1 MGNTSSSQEDEI
13 RNPVMQAPVI
23 IGTQGE
29 VMGINQDV
37 RSRDDDDTVYV
48 TERVIGPILNVHS
61 TYIPDDMRY
70 RIAEYVN
77 YNIQE
82 NKRQQ
87 AHFNR
92 FANKFNKKFQDL
104 QLEYPNIPNPAAAL
118 DTLTRIRNT
127 RLQLSNYSNRVDDT
141 PNLTPDMKDSLRKK
155 ISKKEGEISK
165 DGKSSWMEVE
175 CLGACVNAPILQI
188 NDDYFEDLDSEQ
200 LEKIIN
206 KINKNETPKAGS

>member
-29 VMGINQDV
+29 VMGIRRPGV
-37 RSRDDDDTVYV
+37 SRDDDDTVYV

-155 ISKKEGEISK
+155 ISKKDPLLPEEN
-165 DGKSSWMEVE
+165 
-175 CLGACVNAPILQI
+175 L
-188 NDDYFEDLDSEQ
+188 
-200 LEKIIN
+200 
-206 KINKNETPKAGS
+206 